1 MALDNG
7 KETRRPHSQE
17 DVDRRQ
23 RELEDKIVN
32 DEGMKEKLMAHAMDR
47 RIPGGVDVS
56 EGGQQEQS
64 GVRPP
69 VRQQRMSGSD
79 HSAVSGDA
87 AKSEAGMVRRT
98 VSQDGPV
105 RTGLGST
112 DSSRNGAA
120 RREASGRMG
129 ERTAGRSIDTP
140 LRASGDSGRNGNRRT
155 AAGNPLRIDG
165 KASVRT
171 LNDTS
176 EVERDIE
183 FERKMRDKKKKAVR
197 TRIIIMAVVEIL
209 TLACIF
215 GFGSVYRYMNM
226 TQAVEFD
233 VSKVQNNNI
242 DITQK
247 QKMSGYW
254 TVAVFGVDS
263 RDGGVGK
270 GANADVQIIC
280 NVDMATGDV
289 KLVSV
294 YRDTYLKTGSS
305 TRYAK
310 INEAYAIGGP
320 EQAVAALNSNLDLD
334 IQNYVT
340 FNWKAVADTIDMLGG
355 VDIDITD
362 KEFYYMNAYIHET
375 SVKAGINEKNPAA
388 NYIKK
393 AGPQHLTGVQ
403 AVAYARLRYMDSD
416 FERTRRQRE
425 VISQCLD
432 NAKKA
437 DLATLTSIIDTV
449 LPQVA
454 FNIDAG
460 DIVEL
465 AKGISRY
472 NIKESVGFPKDIK
485 DQMMGKKGDCVIP
498 VTLTSN
504 VKWLHSVLFDDE
516 DYKVSSAVET
526 YSQKIADDSGYY
538 ASKKDEIIETTKS
551 KSTDEAE
558 ESDEGV
564 ESESK
569 SSKKTVNETDK
580 DGYIIS
586 GTDAD
591 GNTVYETDA
600 DGNKVKSTDKSK
612 SKSDKS
618 ETEESPEVDEDEEVE
633 TDENGETIETSK
645 SSKESGSKTSES
657 ESEETKSGKDKKE
670 TESSEKE
677 TKSSSK
683 SEETTSGEVIEPGL
697 IEEDDDSGAGPSGGS
712 GSSSADSGGPGSIT
726 SMDEISEGPG
736 GSIEGP
742 M

>member
-7 KETRRPHSQE
+7 KDTRRPHSQE
-17 DVDRRQ
+17 EADKRQ

-32 DEGMKEKLMAHAMDR
+32 DKEMGDKLMDRAM
-47 RIPGGVDVS
+47 
-56 EGGQQEQS
+56 
-64 GVRPP
+64 RP
-69 VRQQRMSGSD
+69 QRMIRNEEIVVPDEAFRRGGSKGDISGI
-79 HSAVSGDA
+79 
-87 AKSEAGMVRRT
+87 
-98 VSQDGPV
+98 
-105 RTGLGST
+105 
-112 DSSRNGAA
+112 GAA
-120 RREASGRMG
+120 RGSSSGEPRVT
-129 ERTAGRSIDTP
+129 RDDRSTVSP
-140 LRASGDSGRNGNRRT
+140 KQTGSNR
-155 AAGNPLRIDG
+155 
-165 KASVRT
+165 KVSVIT

-176 EVERDIE
+176 EVEHDIE
-183 FERKMRDKKKKAVR
+183 FARRMREKKKKAVR
-197 TRIIIMAVVEIL
+197 TKFLLMAVVEIL
-209 TLACIF
+209 TLICIF

-263 RDGGVGK
+263 RDGGVGR

-280 NVDMATGDV
+280 NVDMASGDV
-289 KLVSV
+289 TLVSV

-305 TRYAK
+305 NRYAK

-320 EQAVAALNSNLDLD
+320 EQAVAALNSNLDLN
-334 IQNYVT
+334 IENYVT

-432 NAKKA
+432 NAKKS

-472 NIKESVGFPKDIK
+472 NIKESAGFPKDIK

-498 VTLTSN
+498 VTLASN
-504 VKWLHSVLFDDE
+504 VKWLHSVLFGDE

-538 ASKKDEIIETTKS
+538 ANHRDETSSTKKETTS
-551 KSTDEAE
+551 EGSHD
-558 ESDEGV
+558 SDDSDSG
-564 ESESK
+564 
-569 SSKKTVNETDK
+569 SSKKSQKETDK
-580 DGYIIS
+580 DGYVIK
-586 GTDAD
+586 GTDED
-591 GNTVYETDA
+591 GNTIYQTDA
-600 DGNKVKSTDKSK
+600 DGNKVKSSDKSK
-612 SKSDKS
+612 TKTEKS
-618 ETEESPEVDEDEEVE
+618 ETEEGEEAEEDVDTEETEEE
-633 TDENGETIETSK
+633 TDEDGNVVETSR
-645 SSKESGSKTSES
+645 STKESASTEHGPA
-657 ESEETKSGKDKKE
+657 SEETSSDKNKNE
-670 TESSEKE
+670 TKSSETKSSTE
-677 TKSSSK
+677 ETTKSSSK
-683 SEETTSGEVIEPGL
+683 KETNSEDVIEPGL
-697 IEEDDDSGAGPSGGS
+697 IDDDDDAGAGPSGGNT
-712 GSSSADSGGPGSIT
+712 SSPDSGGPGSIT
-726 SMDEISEGPG
+726 NFEELEVGPG
-736 GSIEGP
+736 IGP
-742 M
+742 S

>member
-1 MALDNG
+1 MGD
-7 KETRRPHSQE
+7 
-17 DVDRRQ
+17 
-23 RELEDKIVN
+23 
-32 DEGMKEKLMAHAMDR
+32 KLMANA
-47 RIPGGVDVS
+47 
-56 EGGQQEQS
+56 
-64 GVRPP
+64 VRPQRMINDPELGAEP
-69 VRQQRMSGSD
+69 VRGHNPERPSSD
-79 HSAVSGDA
+79 RISPDRISSDRTTSKPASSERLSSERAPGRRA
-87 AKSEAGMVRRT
+87 ASEASSGKGNVNRE
-98 VSQDGPV
+98 PV
-105 RTGLGST
+105 R
-112 DSSRNGAA
+112 
-120 RREASGRMG
+120 
-129 ERTAGRSIDTP
+129 
-140 LRASGDSGRNGNRRT
+140 
-155 AAGNPLRIDG
+155 
-165 KASVRT
+165 KAKPSVIT

-176 EVERDIE
+176 EVEHDIE
-183 FERKMRDKKKKAVR
+183 FAKKMRDKKKKAVR
-197 TRIIIMAVVEIL
+197 TKYLLMAVVEIL
-209 TLACIF
+209 TLICIF

-263 RDGGVGK
+263 RDGGVGR

-305 TRYAK
+305 NRYAK

-320 EQAVAALNSNLDLD
+320 EQAVAALNSNLDLN
-334 IQNYVT
+334 IENYVT

-416 FERTRRQRE
+416 FERTKRQRE

-454 FNIDAG
+454 FNIEAG

-472 NIKESVGFPKDIK
+472 NIKESAGFPKDVK

-498 VTLTSN
+498 VTLVSN

-516 DYKVSSAVET
+516 DYKVSNAVET
-526 YSQKIADDSGYY
+526 YSQKISDDSGYY
-538 ASKKDEIIETTKS
+538 ASHKDETS
-551 KSTDEAE
+551 
-558 ESDEGV
+558 
-564 ESESK
+564 
-569 SSKKTVNETDK
+569 SSKK
-580 DGYIIS
+580 
-586 GTDAD
+586 
-591 GNTVYETDA
+591 
-600 DGNKVKSTDKSK
+600 
-612 SKSDKS
+612 
-618 ETEESPEVDEDEEVE
+618 
-633 TDENGETIETSK
+633 
-645 SSKESGSKTSES
+645 
-657 ESEETKSGKDKKE
+657 
-670 TESSEKE
+670 EKY
-677 TKSSSK
+677 T
-683 SEETTSGEVIEPGL
+683 
-697 IEEDDDSGAGPSGGS
+697 
-712 GSSSADSGGPGSIT
+712 
-726 SMDEISEGPG
+726 
-736 GSIEGP
+736 
-742 M
+742 

>member
-17 DVDRRQ
+17 EVEKRQ

-32 DEGMKEKLMAHAMDR
+32 DRDMGSKLMDRAM
-47 RIPGGVDVS
+47 
-56 EGGQQEQS
+56 
-64 GVRPP
+64 RP
-69 VRQQRMSGSD
+69 QRMIRSDELVTPDEAFRRGGSGSD
-79 HSAVSGDA
+79 MSGIGTARGTQNDDP
-87 AKSEAGMVRRT
+87 SVQRVHERTSLDTGSGIHRSGAGQNRP
-98 VSQDGPV
+98 SDID
-105 RTGLGST
+105 TGT
-112 DSSRNGAA
+112 QRNGVRQAGSYQRSDD
-120 RREASGRMG
+120 RRLPG
-129 ERTAGRSIDTP
+129 ENRNPG
-140 LRASGDSGRNGNRRT
+140 RASKKDDK
-155 AAGNPLRIDG
+155 P
-165 KASVRT
+165 SVIT
-171 LNDTS
+171 LNNTA
-176 EVERDIE
+176 EVEHDIE
-183 FERKMRDKKKKAVR
+183 FAKRMRDKKKKAVR
-197 TRIIIMAVVEIL
+197 TKFILMAVVEIL
-209 TLACIF
+209 TLICIF

-263 RDGGVGK
+263 RDGGVGR

-280 NVDMATGDV
+280 NVDMATGDIT
-289 KLVSV
+289 LVSV

-305 TRYAK
+305 NRYAK
-310 INEAYAIGGP
+310 INEAYAVGGP
-320 EQAVAALNSNLDLD
+320 EQAVAALNSNLDLN
-334 IQNYVT
+334 IENYVT

-432 NAKKA
+432 NAKKS
-437 DLATLTSIIDTV
+437 DLATLTSIIDTI

-454 FNIDAG
+454 FNIDAA

-472 NIKESVGFPKDIK
+472 NIKDSAGFPKDIK

-504 VKWLHSVLFDDE
+504 VKWLHSVLFGDE
-516 DYKVSSAVET
+516 DYKVSNAVET

-538 ASKKDEIIETTKS
+538 ASHKDETSSTKKETS
-551 KSTDEAE
+551 SEEDSD
-558 ESDEGV
+558 ESDDR
-564 ESESK
+564 ESG
-569 SSKKTVNETDK
+569 SKKTTKETDK
-580 DGYIIS
+580 DGYVIT
-586 GTDAD
+586 GTDED
-591 GNTVYETDA
+591 GNNIYQTDA
-600 DGNKVKSTDKSK
+600 DGNKVKSSDKSK
-612 SKSDKS
+612 TKTEKS
-618 ETEESPEVDEDEEVE
+618 ETEEGEE
-633 TDENGETIETSK
+633 TDEEDTEETEEETDEDGNVVETSK
-645 SSKESGSKTSES
+645 STKESTTEHGPAVQ
-657 ESEETKSGKDKKE
+657 ETTKDGKK
-670 TESSEKE
+670 KE
-677 TKSSSK
+677 TKSSETESETV
-683 SEETTSGEVIEPGL
+683 EETTKASSHSETSSNEVIEPGL
-697 IEEDDDSGAGPSGGS
+697 IDEDNDAGAGPSGGNT
-712 GSSSADSGGPGSIT
+712 SSSDSQGPGSIT
-726 SMDEISEGPG
+726 NIEEIEIGPAV
-736 GSIEGP
+736 GP
-742 M
+742 A

>member
-17 DVDRRQ
+17 DTDTRRQ
-23 RELEDKIVN
+23 RELEDRIVN
-32 DEGMKEKLMAHAMDR
+32 DKDMGDKLMANA
-47 RIPGGVDVS
+47 
-56 EGGQQEQS
+56 
-64 GVRPP
+64 VRPQRMINDPELGAEP
-69 VRQQRMSGSD
+69 VRGHNPERPSSD
-79 HSAVSGDA
+79 RISSDRATSKPASSERLSSERAPGRRA
-87 AKSEAGMVRRT
+87 ASEASSGKGNVNRE
-98 VSQDGPV
+98 PV
-105 RTGLGST
+105 R
-112 DSSRNGAA
+112 
-120 RREASGRMG
+120 
-129 ERTAGRSIDTP
+129 
-140 LRASGDSGRNGNRRT
+140 
-155 AAGNPLRIDG
+155 
-165 KASVRT
+165 KAKPSVIT

-176 EVERDIE
+176 EVEHDIE
-183 FERKMRDKKKKAVR
+183 FAKKMRDKKKKAVR
-197 TRIIIMAVVEIL
+197 TKYLLMAVVEIL
-209 TLACIF
+209 TLICIF

-263 RDGGVGK
+263 RDGGVGR

-280 NVDMATGDV
+280 NVDMATGDI

-305 TRYAK
+305 NRYAK

-320 EQAVAALNSNLDLD
+320 EQAVAALNSNLDLN
-334 IQNYVT
+334 IENYVT

-416 FERTRRQRE
+416 FERTKRQRE

-472 NIKESVGFPKDIK
+472 NIKESAGFPKDVK

-498 VTLTSN
+498 VTLVSN

-516 DYKVSSAVET
+516 DYKVSNAVET
-526 YSQKIADDSGYY
+526 YSQKISDDSGYY
-538 ASKKDEIIETTKS
+538 ASHKDETSSSKKEKYTEEET
-551 KSTDEAE
+551 E
-558 ESDEGV
+558 ESDD
-564 ESESK
+564 SES
-569 SSKKTVNETDK
+569 SGNKKTVKETDK
-580 DGYIIS
+580 DGYVIT
-586 GTDAD
+586 GTDED
-591 GNTVYETDA
+591 GNNIYQTDA
-600 DGNKVKSTDKSK
+600 DGNKVKSSEKNKTKSE
-612 SKSDKS
+612 KS
-618 ETEESPEVDEDEEVE
+618 ETEEGDETDEDEDTEETEAE
-633 TDENGETIETSK
+633 TDEDGNVIETSK
-645 SSKESGSKTSES
+645 STKESTTEHGPAA
-657 ESEETKSGKDKKE
+657 EETIADKDKKE
-670 TESSEKE
+670 TKSSDKE
-677 TKSSSK
+677 TKSSDKETAASTDETK
-683 SEETTSGEVIEPGL
+683 NSSAEETSGAVIEPGL
-697 IEEDDDSGAGPSGGS
+697 IDDDDDAGAGPSGGNTAS
-712 GSSSADSGGPGSIT
+712 PDSAGPGSVT
-726 SMDEISEGPG
+726 TDTTEIEVGPVV
-736 GSIEGP
+736 GP
-742 M
+742 S

>member
-17 DVDRRQ
+17 DTDRRQ

-32 DEGMKEKLMAHAMDR
+32 DKNMGDKLMANAMRPQRMIRTDEIVIPDEAFR
-47 RIPGGVDVS
+47 RGGSSGDI
-56 EGGQQEQS
+56 S
-64 GVRPP
+64 GVRGATGDGTSSSGTT
-69 VRQQRMSGSD
+69 VRRETSSPRKSTDASRNLSVSDVMKVGDPHRRTSERPAPKAPLKGDSIRTASQRQ
-79 HSAVSGDA
+79 
-87 AKSEAGMVRRT
+87 AKS
-98 VSQDGPV
+98 
-105 RTGLGST
+105 
-112 DSSRNGAA
+112 
-120 RREASGRMG
+120 
-129 ERTAGRSIDTP
+129 
-140 LRASGDSGRNGNRRT
+140 
-155 AAGNPLRIDG
+155 
-165 KASVRT
+165 SVIT

-176 EVERDIE
+176 EVEHDIE
-183 FERKMRDKKKKAVR
+183 FAKKMRDKKKKAVR
-197 TRIIIMAVVEIL
+197 TKIFIMAVVEIL
-209 TLACIF
+209 TLICIF

-263 RDGGVGK
+263 RDGGVGR

-294 YRDTYLKTGSS
+294 YRDTYLKTGKSN
-305 TRYAK
+305 RYAK

-320 EQAVAALNSNLDLD
+320 EQAVAALNSNLDLN
-334 IQNYVT
+334 IENYVT

-472 NIKESVGFPKDIK
+472 NIKESAGFPKDIK

-504 VKWLHSVLFDDE
+504 VKWLHSVLFGDE

-538 ASKKDEIIETTKS
+538 ASHKDETSSTKKES
-551 KSTDEAE
+551 STEAE
-558 ESDEGV
+558 KDEDDSG
-564 ESESK
+564 SG
-569 SSKKTVNETDK
+569 SSKKSTKETDK
-580 DGYIIS
+580 DGYIIT
-586 GTDAD
+586 GTDED
-591 GNTVYETDA
+591 GNAIYQTDE
-600 DGNKVKSTDKSK
+600 DGNKVKASDKTKNK
-612 SKSDKS
+612 SEKS
-618 ETEESPEVDEDEEVE
+618 ETEEGAETDEDEDTEETEAE
-633 TDENGETIETSK
+633 TDEDGNVIETSK
-645 SSKESGSKTSES
+645 STKESTTEHGPAG
-657 ESEETKSGKDKKE
+657 EETISDKDKKE
-670 TESSEKE
+670 TKSSDKE
-677 TKSSSK
+677 TSSTDETTKAPSK
-683 SEETTSGEVIEPGL
+683 TEETTSGEVIEPGL
-697 IEEDDDSGAGPSGGS
+697 VDDDDDSGAGPSGGNT
-712 GSSSADSGGPGSIT
+712 SSSDSS
-726 SMDEISEGPG
+726 GPG
-736 GSIEGP
+736 GVTNVEEIEIGP
-742 M
+742 AVGPS

>member
-7 KETRRPHSQE
+7 KETRRPHLQDE
-17 DVDRRQ
+17 GDKRQ

-32 DEGMKEKLMAHAMDR
+32 DSSMEEKLMAKAMDR
-47 RIPGGVDVS
+47 ETKR
-56 EGGQQEQS
+56 
-64 GVRPP
+64 
-69 VRQQRMSGSD
+69 
-79 HSAVSGDA
+79 AVS
-87 AKSEAGMVRRT
+87 
-98 VSQDGPV
+98 
-105 RTGLGST
+105 
-112 DSSRNGAA
+112 
-120 RREASGRMG
+120 
-129 ERTAGRSIDTP
+129 RSIDGNQSSYLNGSSKASQDAVNVRAP
-140 LRASGDSGRNGNRRT
+140 RMLRDDEKIEPEDSLRIGKPRRT
-155 AAGNPLRIDG
+155 ASSEGTPKRDGLSAPMAQRRTQGNRSTERDSFG
-165 KASVRT
+165 KLSEKDSRNPDKKSTIIT

-176 EVERDIE
+176 EVDRDIE
-183 FERKMRDKKKKAVR
+183 FARKMRDKKKKARR
-197 TRIIIMAVVEIL
+197 TRIIIMAVVEFL

-233 VSKVQNNNI
+233 KSKVENNNI

-263 RDGGVGK
+263 RDGGVGR

-294 YRDTYLKTGSS
+294 YRDTYLKTSKDNS
-305 TRYAK
+305 RYAK
-310 INEAYAIGGP
+310 INEAYAVGGP
-320 EQAVAALNSNLDLD
+320 EQAVAALNSNLDLN
-334 IQNYVT
+334 IENYVT

-498 VTLTSN
+498 VTLVSN
-504 VKWLHSVLFDDE
+504 VKWLHSVLFGDE
-516 DYKVSSAVET
+516 DYKVSNAVET

-538 ASKKDEIIETTKS
+538 ASHKDETKVS
-551 KSTDEAE
+551 KTKESTEEDD
-558 ESDEGV
+558 ESDDEYS
-564 ESESK
+564 SESGGKK
-569 SSKKTVNETDK
+569 SSTKETDK
-580 DGYIIS
+580 DGYIIT
-586 GTDAD
+586 GTDED
-591 GNTVYETDA
+591 GNTIYQTDE
-600 DGNKVKSTDKSK
+600 DGNKVKASDKSTKK
-612 SKSDKS
+612 SENS
-618 ETEESPEVDEDEEVE
+618 ETEEGQETDEDEETEEETEEE
-633 TDENGETIETSK
+633 TDEDGNVIETSK
-645 SSKESGSKTSES
+645 SIKESSTEAGPAGA
-657 ESEETKSGKDKKE
+657 ETTSGKNK
-670 TESSEKE
+670 KE
-677 TKSSSK
+677 TKSEEETSKASSK
-683 SEETTSGEVIEPGL
+683 ETTEAVVEPGL
-697 IEEDDDSGAGPSGGS
+697 IADDDDDSGAGPSGGNS
-712 GSSSADSGGPGSIT
+712 TSADSAGPGAIT
-726 SMDEISEGPG
+726 EADAIEVGPVA
-736 GSIEGP
+736 GP
-742 M
+742 S

>member
-7 KETRRPHSQE
+7 KETRRPHLQDE
-17 DVDRRQ
+17 GDKRQ

-32 DEGMKEKLMAHAMDR
+32 DNGMEEKLMAKAMAR
-47 RIPGGVDVS
+47 
-56 EGGQQEQS
+56 ET
-64 GVRPP
+64 
-69 VRQQRMSGSD
+69 
-79 HSAVSGDA
+79 
-87 AKSEAGMVRRT
+87 KKT
-98 VSQDGPV
+98 VSQSIDRNPSFSAGTSNKVSDISKASETPVNV
-105 RTGLGST
+105 RTPRMLRSDEKIEPEDSLRIGTPRRKASSEGTQKRYSLST
-112 DSSRNGAA
+112 PVPRGRSQGAQNPERDSFGKLSDRDSRNADKK
-120 RREASGRMG
+120 S
-129 ERTAGRSIDTP
+129 TVI
-140 LRASGDSGRNGNRRT
+140 
-155 AAGNPLRIDG
+155 
-165 KASVRT
+165 T

-176 EVERDIE
+176 EVDHDIE
-183 FERKMRDKKKKAVR
+183 FARRMRDKKKKARR
-197 TRIIIMAVVEIL
+197 TRIILMAVVEFL
-209 TLACIF
+209 TLVCIF

-263 RDGGVGK
+263 RDGGVGR

-289 KLVSV
+289 KLVSI

-305 TRYAK
+305 NSRYAK
-310 INEAYAIGGP
+310 INEAYAVGGP
-320 EQAVAALNSNLDLD
+320 EQAVSALNSNLDLN
-334 IQNYVT
+334 IENYVT

-437 DLATLTSIIDTV
+437 DLATLTSIIDTI

-498 VTLTSN
+498 VTLVSN

-516 DYKVSSAVET
+516 DYQVSNAVET

-538 ASKKDEIIETTKS
+538 ASHKDETSVSKTKES
-551 KSTDEAE
+551 TEEDTEYTDEEDE
-558 ESDEGV
+558 ESSDSKGK
-564 ESESK
+564 K
-569 SSKKTVNETDK
+569 SSTKETDK

-586 GTDAD
+586 GTDED
-591 GNTVYETDA
+591 GNTIYQTDA
-600 DGNKVKSTDKSK
+600 DGNKVKASDKSNK
-612 SKSDKS
+612 KTEKS
-618 ETEESPEVDEDEEVE
+618 ETEEGRETDEDEETELE
-633 TDENGETIETSK
+633 TDEDGNVIETSGSTKETSTEAGPAGTETTSGKNKKETTSSEEETSK
-645 SSKESGSKTSES
+645 SST
-657 ESEETKSGKDKKE
+657 KE
-670 TESSEKE
+670 T
-677 TKSSSK
+677 T
-683 SEETTSGEVIEPGL
+683 EEAVIEPGL
-697 IEEDDDSGAGPSGGS
+697 VEDDDNDAGAGPSGGN
-712 GSSSADSGGPGSIT
+712 SASPDSQGPGSLT
-726 SMDEISEGPG
+726 EAEEIEVGPAA
-736 GSIEGP
+736 GP
-742 M
+742 S